1 MIHISKNDKQRAG
14 MQSPPET
21 VEVKS
26 RAASTP
32 KPYATLTAASTISR
46 ALDVAKRSTDPDAT
60 LLLVELADR
69 LAVYVG
75 LENFAASPERAEM
88 DSVVR
93 EASESV
99 LSLGGTFR
107 WHADYVS
114 QQMQSMAGQSMAGQL
129 LGGTLAGPMSATQQQ
144 HILETQRRMYEYE
157 RARAMQNAFPPIT
170 MPKGYLP

>member
-21 VEVKS
+21 VEVKTRNS
-26 RAASTP
+26 IHA
-32 KPYATLTAASTISR
+32 KPYAALTAANTISR

-88 DSVVR
+88 DGVVS
-93 EASESV
+93 EAAKALFQSPISD
-99 LSLGGTFR
+99 SFSA
-107 WHADYVS
+107 HARYLA
-114 QQMQSMAGQSMAGQL
+114 QQMQVQQP
-129 LGGTLAGPMSATQQQ
+129 LAGPVSASQQQ
-144 HILETQRRMYEYE
+144 HMLETQRRIYEYE
-157 RARAMQNAFPPIT
+157 RAWAMQNAFPPIT
-170 MPKGYLP
+170 MPKGHLP